1 MWRKKTIVRDDI
13 ENNPKKCNGA
23 WCMEMID
30 NIVFKKDH
38 IKKGLEE
45 EEDDVDNFLNKNK
58 RSLYH
63 AKKHFF

>member
-1 MWRKKTIVRDDI
+1 MWRKKKTIVRDDI

-38 IKKGLEE
+38 IKK
-45 EEDDVDNFLNKNK
+45 
-58 RSLYH
+58 
-63 AKKHFF
+63 A